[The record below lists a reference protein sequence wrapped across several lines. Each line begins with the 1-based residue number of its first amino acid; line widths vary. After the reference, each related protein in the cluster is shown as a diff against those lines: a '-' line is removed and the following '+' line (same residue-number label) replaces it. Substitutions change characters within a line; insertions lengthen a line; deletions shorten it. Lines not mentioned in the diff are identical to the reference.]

1 MAWLILCHEGRPP
14 NMSTLLAPVEKLPQA
29 PDEQRFLVH
38 AVDWAAYRAISE
50 ALAGH
55 HLHLAYDRGRLEFM
69 TSSRS
74 HGNYSF
80 LLGRLVCVLAE
91 EFHLPISSCGDMTCD
106 REDLERG
113 LELDQCFYLEH
124 EPLIRHKEVLDLTID
139 PPPDLGIEIEITR
152 SFIDRLG
159 ICEALGIAEVWR
171 FNGQR
176 IRAYHRRSDGR
187 YVESDYSLHFPFLKV
202 QEMVAFLQKRTEMD
216 ENRLVRLFR
225 DWVQEQISQAG
236 PTAQGTARE
245 RAKKPSARKEGTTKR
260 KQK

>member
-1 MAWLILCHEGRPP
+1 
-14 NMSTLLAPVEKLPQA
+14 MSTLLAPVEKLPQA
-29 PDEQRFLVH
+29 PAEQRFLLHGVE
-38 AVDWAAYRAISE
+38 WAAYRAISE
-50 ALAGH
+50 ALTGH
-55 HLHLAYDRGRLEFM
+55 HLRLAYDRGRLEFM
-69 TSSRS
+69 TVSRS

-91 EFHLPISSCGDMTCD
+91 ESQLPLSSCGDMTCD

-124 EPLIRHKEVLDLTID
+124 EPLIRHKEVIDLAVD
-139 PPPDLGIEIEITR
+139 PPPDLGLEIEITR
-152 SFIDRLG
+152 SFIGRLG

-187 YVESDYSLHFPFLKV
+187 YMESEYSLHFPFLKV

-216 ENRLVRLFR
+216 ENRLVSLFR
-225 DWVQEQISQAG
+225 DWVKEQIAKSG
-236 PTAQGTARE
+236 PAARE
-245 RAKKPSARKEGTTKR
+245 TAEKRAKKPTAGKPGSRKR
-260 KQK
+260 QKE